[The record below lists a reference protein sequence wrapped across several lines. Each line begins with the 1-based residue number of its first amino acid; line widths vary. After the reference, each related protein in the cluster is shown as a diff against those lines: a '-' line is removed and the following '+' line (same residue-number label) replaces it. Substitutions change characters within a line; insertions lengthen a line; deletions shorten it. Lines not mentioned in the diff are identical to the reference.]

1 MILKEVRHKIDLIDK
16 DVIELLKKRFELVEQ
31 IMDIKDSVEDK
42 DRENDILERIKNYVE
57 NAKNRDF
64 FTKLYKIIFE
74 ESKRIQRESK

>member
-1 MILKEVRHKIDLIDK
+1 MILKEFRDKIDLIDK

-42 DRENDILERIKNYVE
+42 DRENEILERITNYVE
-57 NAKNRDF
+57 STENRDF
-64 FTKLYKIIFE
+64 FTRLYKVIFE

>member
-1 MILKEVRHKIDLIDK
+1 MILKEFRHKIDLIDK

-57 NAKNRDF
+57 NARNRDF
-64 FTKLYKIIFE
+64 FTKLYKTIFE

>member
-1 MILKEVRHKIDLIDK
+1 MILKEFRDKIDLIDK

-42 DRENDILERIKNYVE
+42 DRENEILERIANSVE
-57 NAKNRDF
+57 NTEKRDF
-64 FTKLYKIIFE
+64 FTRLYKVVFE